1 MNGMKPVD
9 KRCLAPRR
17 TAIWILP
24 VPWALSPAPSATV
37 ARLWYPL
44 CGQGPLNAN
53 TDTLAKAARLC
64 PSKAA
69 EVHYRP
75 FTAGRPKSC
84 DLGHMTHAPGKAN
97 RVSYLVRMMDRMGR
111 SKRPSSP
118 RVKQAR
124 PDRQP
129 PAESPSLAQQVSRMS
144 PSQVLEGIKRV
155 QIAQQEAEAELAA
168 LIDYAVGLGIGW
180 PEIADWLGVTR
191 QAARQR

>member
-1 MNGMKPVD
+1 M
-9 KRCLAPRR
+9 
-17 TAIWILP
+17 
-24 VPWALSPAPSATV
+24 PWAFGPAPLATV

-53 TDTLAKAARLC
+53 TDTSAQAARMC
-64 PSKAA
+64 PSKTA

-75 FTAGRPKSC
+75 STVGRSKQC
-84 DLGHMTHAPGKAN
+84 DLGHMVACTGQSEL
-97 RVSYLVRMMDRMGR
+97 VSHLVRMMDGMGR

-118 RVKQAR
+118 RVKQAQ

-129 PAESPSLAQQVSRMS
+129 PAEPPSPAQQVSRMS
-144 PSQVLEGIKRV
+144 PSQVLERIKRV
-155 QIAQQEAEAELAA
+155 QIARQEAEAELAA

-191 QAARQR
+191 QAARQHYQRRHRGDAHRRDRGPD